1 MQTTEER
8 LAAIKKRASEI
19 EKQRSRRRSHFILA
33 SALAVSLLVILGL
46 SFYIPSLLAASSDT
60 NYTRPGET
68 ASIFDGSPYLGCI
81 LIGIL
86 AFMLGVAITILS
98 YRIKARHQ
106 KEKDTHGRAPR

>member
-1 MQTTEER
+1 MRSTEER
-8 LAAIKKRASEI
+8 LAAIKQRASEI
-19 EKQRSRRRSHFILA
+19 ENQRSRRRSHFILA
-33 SALAVSLLVILGL
+33 SAMAVSLLVILGL

-60 NYTRPGET
+60 HYTRPGET

-86 AFMLGVAITILS
+86 AFMLGIAITILA

-106 KEKDTHGRAPR
+106 KEENTHGRAPR